1 MPSLSHLVRLGRAYK
16 AYVGGDE
23 SAGYPPLR
31 LWVEPTDV
39 CNLRCVMCPQSTERP
54 FAKGY
59 MEFDLFR
66 KIVDEAK
73 GFVYDV
79 NLHHR
84 GESTI
89 HPRLPDMVRYAKDA
103 GLYTRLHS
111 NATLLDEAMATALI
125 ENGLDLLSFSF
136 DGYDRES
143 YEKIRVKAKFD
154 RTLGNIVRFLEVKR
168 RLGKRTPY
176 VVFETIDFSVGPPTH
191 EDRERERS
199 FRSRFEGLPLDRF
212 IVKRPHNWA
221 GTYEPGDPRL
231 DGRPPR
237 YTPCTFPWYSLV
249 IFWDG
254 TVTPCPQDW
263 YGDLYLGDVKRQ
275 TLLEI
280 WNGPAMLELRKKM
293 HAQDVQCL
301 VPCNQCDILRRPT
314 FLGVPTTN
322 MKDFLKENV
331 LGYVQ

>member
-1 MPSLSHLVRLGRAYK
+1 MPPLGHLVRLGRAYT
-16 AYVGGDE
+16 AYIGGE
-23 SAGYPPLR
+23 ERAGYAPLR
-31 LWVEPTDV
+31 LWIEPTDV

-103 GLYTRLHS
+103 GIYTRLHS
-111 NATLLDEAMATALI
+111 NATLLDEGRATALI
-125 ENGLDLLSFSF
+125 ENGLDLISFSF

-143 YEKIRVKAKFD
+143 YEKVRVKAKFD

-176 VVFETIDFSVGPPTH
+176 VIFETIDFSAGPPTP
-191 EDRERERS
+191 EGRERS
-199 FRSRFEGLPLDRF
+199 RST
-212 IVKRPHNWA
+212 A
-221 GTYEPGDPRL
+221 SSSS
-231 DGRPPR
+231 GR
-237 YTPCTFPWYSLV
+237 TT
-249 IFWDG
+249 
-254 TVTPCPQDW
+254 
-263 YGDLYLGDVKRQ
+263 
-275 TLLEI
+275 
-280 WNGPAMLELRKKM
+280 GPA
-293 HAQDVQCL
+293 
-301 VPCNQCDILRRPT
+301 PTRPAT
-314 FLGVPTTN
+314 RGSPGGPPGSPPAPSRGTRW
-322 MKDFLKENV
+322 
-331 LGYVQ
+331 